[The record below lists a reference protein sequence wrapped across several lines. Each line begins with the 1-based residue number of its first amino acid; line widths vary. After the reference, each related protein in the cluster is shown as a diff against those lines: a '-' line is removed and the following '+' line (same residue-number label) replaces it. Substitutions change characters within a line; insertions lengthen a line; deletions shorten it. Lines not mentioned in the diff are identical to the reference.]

1 LAESSPGL
9 EVHAITSLKDM
20 ASTPATCYAYTK
32 SCSDAKSDIVLI
44 LHISGSTGHPKPI
57 FNNHAAINRVDM
69 DRFIPEVE
77 GRTVAS
83 SFLFEGPLYNGSP
96 FFHLSG
102 VIVSCISMFFR
113 TTPVIPPPDEPV
125 TPKVARDIASSIQ
138 SRSIFAAPSI
148 DSIFTDHGKELKQHF
163 SELGGVVWFGV

>member
-1 LAESSPGL
+1 
-9 EVHAITSLKDM
+9 M